1 MWWGYGMSI
10 RLKFVIGSLVA
21 FITLLIVL
29 LGVSQSVLLASYETL
44 ETQQVQRNLERIHN
58 TLVDYTASLLASTR
72 DWATWDD
79 TYAFIQ
85 DGNDAYIADNM
96 YEGILANLNVN
107 VIMFVN
113 NDAEIVFGTGFNTA
127 DMTLQPLPDG
137 VESLLNEHLLLTD
150 ATVNQPVSGFVRLS
164 GQTMLIATSPILTS
178 DATGPVQGTLI
189 FGRYLDDAF
198 INGLSDQLR
207 LTLSVYML
215 DGASLPDDVQAA
227 RADLSRS
234 QPMLFRPLTHE
245 DSAGYVLVEAVD
257 GTPLTVLR
265 ADFPRTI
272 YIQGQNTIAL
282 FLLIVGVAGV
292 VLTGG
297 ALIVL
302 DRLVMQRIT
311 RVSQEVD
318 AIEAL
323 DSASPTQRVIVTSND
338 EIAGLAKDINAL
350 LDRLS
355 GTQEALTAKNGEL
368 KAAYQQAQEATRLK
382 NEFLATMSHELR
394 TPLNAIM
401 GYAGIMVE
409 GINGEL
415 DDNAMRMVNSIHR
428 NSETLLNII
437 NDILDLS
444 KIEAGRLELINAAFD
459 LPELVEELQKQMQVL
474 ADEKNLSFVVDVP
487 ENTPI
492 MVYGDKGRVQQVLT
506 NLLGNAFK
514 FTTKGKVTLKIA
526 RHSPMVEF
534 CVEDTGIGIPPDA
547 LDYIFDE
554 FRQVDSSPT
563 RAFKGTGLGLAI
575 TRRLVELMGG
585 KVGVTST
592 INVGSVFTV
601 TLPLLSPPSAV
612 PAVPR
617 AEHQQT

>member
-1 MWWGYGMSI
+1 MSI
-10 RLKFVIGSLVA
+10 RIKFVVGSLAA

-44 ETQQVQRNLERIHN
+44 ETQNVQRNLERIHN
-58 TLVDYTASLLASTR
+58 TLVDQAASLLASTR

-107 VIMFVN
+107 IILFVN
-113 NDAEIVFGTGFNTA
+113 NDAEIVFGTGFDMA

-137 VESLLNEHLLLTD
+137 VESLLNDNLLLTD
-150 ATVNQPVSGFVRLS
+150 VTVDQPVNGFVRLS
-164 GQTMLIATSPILTS
+164 GQTMMIATSPILTS
-178 DATGPVQGTLI
+178 DATGPVEGTLI
-189 FGRYLDDAF
+189 FGRYLDTTF

-207 LTLSVYML
+207 LTLSVYAW
-215 DGASLPDDVQAA
+215 DSDSLPDDVQAA
-227 RADLSRS
+227 RADLSSS
-234 QPMLFRPLTHE
+234 QPMRFRPLTNE
-245 DSAGYVLVEAVD
+245 DSAGYVLVDSVE
-257 GTPLTVLR
+257 GTSLAILR
-265 ADFPRTI
+265 AEFPRTI
-272 YIQGQNTIAL
+272 YIQGQSTVTL
-282 FLLIVGVAGV
+282 FLAIVGVAGV
-292 VLTGG
+292 VLTVG

-318 AIEAL
+318 AIEAI
-323 DSASPTQRVIVTSND
+323 DSASPTQRVTVTSND
-338 EIAGLAKDINAL
+338 ELAGLAKDINAL

-355 GTQEALTAKNGEL
+355 GAQEALTAKNSEL
-368 KAAYQQAQEATRLK
+368 KAAYHQAQEATRLK

-415 DDNAMRMVNSIHR
+415 DDNAMRMVNSIYR

-459 LPELVEELQKQMQVL
+459 LPELVEALQKQMQVL
-474 ADEKNLSFVVDVP
+474 ADEKNLKFTVDMP

-514 FTTKGKVTLKIA
+514 FTSKGQVTLKIA
-526 RHSPMVEF
+526 RQSTMVEF
-534 CVEDTGIGIPPDA
+534 RVEDTGIGIPEDA

-592 INVGSVFTV
+592 MNVGSVFTA

-612 PAVPR
+612 PTVPR